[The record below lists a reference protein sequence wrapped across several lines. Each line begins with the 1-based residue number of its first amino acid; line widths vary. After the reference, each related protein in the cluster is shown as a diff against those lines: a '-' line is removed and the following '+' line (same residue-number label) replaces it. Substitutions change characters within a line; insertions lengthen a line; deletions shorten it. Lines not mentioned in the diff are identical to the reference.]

1 MGKKRS
7 RTDIIGDMLDV
18 IQNKHGSIKQTHLMY
33 KSNLSYG
40 QLTSYLEELV
50 DKHFV
55 EKMDR
60 GSNVYVIITDKGSEF
75 LQKFREMKQFERTFG
90 L

>member
-1 MGKKRS
+1 MVKKRS

-18 IQNKHGSIKQTHLMY
+18 IQGKRGEIKQTHLMY

-50 DKHFV
+50 DKNFV
-55 EKMDR
+55 QKVER
-60 GSNVYVIITDKGSEF
+60 ESNFYILITDKGNEF
-75 LQKFREMKQFERTFG
+75 LEKFREMKQFEKTFG

>member
-1 MGKKRS
+1 MVKKRS
-7 RTDIIGDMLDV
+7 RTDIIGDMLEV
-18 IQNKHGSIKQTHLMY
+18 IQNKRGEIKQTHLMY

-55 EKMDR
+55 QKIERESNFYILITDR
-60 GSNVYVIITDKGSEF
+60 GNEF
-75 LQKFREMKQFERTFG
+75 LEKFREMKQFEKTFG

>member
-1 MGKKRS
+1 MAKKRS

-18 IQNKHGSIKQTHLMY
+18 IQHKNGEIKQTHLMY

-55 EKMDR
+55 QKVER
-60 GSNVYVIITDKGSEF
+60 ESNFYILITDKGNEF
-75 LQKFREMKQFERTFG
+75 LEKFREMKQFERTFG